1 MVPSR
6 ILNLVARLATPN
18 TYQVLRRRYLLPATG
33 YNAAVRKAVAPL
45 GAITA
50 DSREWLIAPIE
61 GQLIC
66 RKGSTPIGISPWLS
80 SQSLLEFGTPVGR
93 KVFELSSP
101 SLADGYPTHAVLFQ
115 NEELDSAGADTQ
127 RRGVLYWRSTNS
139 TGTNQQLG
147 LEFGSTHYPVTAS
160 ASATWRYKVTPIPYL
175 SPNFSAA

>member
-66 RKGSTPIGISPWLS
+66 RKGSTPIGTTPWTAAIFI
-80 SQSLLEFGTPVGR
+80 LESGLDSTMSGR
-93 KVFELSSP
+93 KFVELSSP
-101 SLADGYPTHAVLFQ
+101 SL
-115 NEELDSAGADTQ
+115 S
-127 RRGVLYWRSTNS
+127 
-139 TGTNQQLG
+139 
-147 LEFGSTHYPVTAS
+147 
-160 ASATWRYKVTPIPYL
+160 
-175 SPNFSAA
+175 